1 VRASAV
7 APEKRRL
14 GRSDL
19 YVSEVGI
26 GANTFGPPRLDIEET
41 RRVVHAALDL
51 GVNFID
57 TALVYG
63 KGKSEE
69 FLGSALSSRR
79 DEMVIATKFNFSVPG
94 DGCSIG
100 ERIIA
105 QAELSLQK
113 LQTDRIDLYQIH
125 TPSAQAPPEEIL
137 TALETLVKAGKVI
150 AIGACNYASWRLAEA
165 AAIAHARGMSGYVT
179 VQNYYNLLDRG
190 IESEVMPW
198 CEEYG
203 ASILPYH
210 PLAGGFL
217 TGKYREGQPAPA
229 GTRGAAGSAIVKHV
243 STKTNYTTL
252 HRLEAFCREAG
263 HSVGELAVAWLLTHP
278 TVGSV
283 ITGVSNPDQL
293 EANVKAS
300 GWRLTAEEKHK
311 VDQILT
317 ESGGHPNNPERP
329 PYV

>member
-1 VRASAV
+1 VRASA
-7 APEKRRL
+7 APPEKRRL

-26 GANTFGPPRLDIEET
+26 GANTFGPPRLDKEES

-51 GVNFID
+51 GVNFVD

-63 KGKSEE
+63 KGQSEE
-69 FLGSALSSRR
+69 FLGSALASRR
-79 DEMVIATKFNFSVPG
+79 DEMVIATKFNFSVPD
-94 DGCSIG
+94 DGSIG

-105 QAELSLQK
+105 QAELSLHK

-125 TPSAQAPPEEIL
+125 TPYAQAPPEEIL
-137 TALETLVKAGKVI
+137 AALQTLVEAGKVI

-165 AAIAHARGMSGYVT
+165 ASIAQAHDLSGYVT

-190 IESEVMPW
+190 IESEIMPW

-217 TGKYREGQPAPA
+217 TGKYRDGQPAPA

-243 STKTNYTTL
+243 STKRNYATL
-252 HRLEAFCREAG
+252 HELELFCAEAG
-263 HSVGELAVAWLLTHP
+263 HSVGELAVAWLLTHS

-300 GWRLTAEEKHK
+300 GWKLTDEEKQK
-311 VDQILT
+311 VDLILT
-317 ESGGHPNNPERP
+317 EFAGPPSNPERP
-329 PYV
+329 PYM

>member
-1 VRASAV
+1 MRASA
-7 APEKRRL
+7 APPEKRRL

-19 YVSEVGI
+19 HVSEVGI
-26 GANTFGPPRLDIEET
+26 GANTFGPPRLDKDES

-57 TALVYG
+57 TALIYG

-69 FLGSALSSRR
+69 FLGRALSSRR

-94 DGCSIG
+94 DGSIG
-100 ERIIA
+100 DRIIA

-125 TPSAQAPPEEIL
+125 TPCAKAPPEEIL
-137 TALETLVKAGKVI
+137 TALDSLVRTGKVI

-165 AAIAHARGMSGYVT
+165 AATAQALDLAGYIT

-190 IESEVMPW
+190 IESEIMPW

-217 TGKYREGQPAPA
+217 TGKYREGQPAPE

-243 STKTNYTTL
+243 STRSNYTTL
-252 HRLEAFCREAG
+252 RRLEVFCAEAG
-263 HSVGELAVAWLLTHP
+263 HSVGELAIAWLLTHP

-283 ITGVSNPDQL
+283 IAGVSNPDQL

-300 GWRLTAEEKHK
+300 SWKLTDEEKQE
-311 VDQILT
+311 VDVILT
-317 ESGGHPNNPERP
+317 ESAGQPSNPERP
-329 PYV
+329 PYA

>member
-1 VRASAV
+1 VKPSSAP
-7 APEKRRL
+7 PEKRRL

-26 GANTFGPPRLDIEET
+26 GANTFGPPRLDKEES

-94 DGCSIG
+94 DGSIG
-100 ERIIA
+100 DRIIA

-125 TPSAQAPPEEIL
+125 TPNPQAPPEEIL
-137 TALETLVKAGKVI
+137 AALETLVSAGKVI

-165 AAIAHARGMSGYVT
+165 AAIAQAHDLSGYIT

-217 TGKYREGQPAPA
+217 TGKYRDGQPAPS
-229 GTRGAAGSAIVKHV
+229 GTRGAAGSAIVNHV
-243 STKTNYTTL
+243 STRSNYTAL
-252 HRLEAFCREAG
+252 GRLEAFCAEAG
-263 HSVGELAVAWLLTHP
+263 HSTGELAVAWLLTHA

-300 GWRLTAEEKHK
+300 GWKLTDEEKQE
-311 VDQILT
+311 VDVILT
-317 ESGGHPNNPERP
+317 ESGGQPTNPERP